1 VTITRPREDFSLM
14 RPLVVIALVAGLCTS
29 CAESTPDLPFQT
41 ESTTRSSNDFAKAK
55 PFQLAVAEYKDNSVQ
70 IFDRK
75 YQITRTITSGISGPV
90 HIWLDPKTGALYV
103 ANSNAGTVTEY
114 AEASSSPEFTYSNGL
129 SCPGG
134 VTTDKSGN
142 VYVSDF
148 CTNEIGEYAQGTN
161 KMFEECGTGAGSP
174 AGLIIDSSGDLIF
187 AEQFQ
192 IAIFANHTGARSP
205 LAGCDGP
212 GSVFG
217 GMCSVNS
224 VVLDSSSN
232 IIAADQG
239 GCSVPF
245 IPPQIDIIPPPYKYI
260 SQVWRGFSGPTGV
273 ALNFRQNRL
282 FVADYGGSTVDVVTY
297 PGDKVV
303 TTLGPSS
310 GVTSP
315 FGVAVYPSVPDN

>member
-1 VTITRPREDFSLM
+1 M
-14 RPLVVIALVAGLCTS
+14 R
-29 CAESTPDLPFQT
+29 
-41 ESTTRSSNDFAKAK
+41 AKS
-55 PFQLAVAEYKDNSVQ
+55 FQLAVAEYKDNSVQ

-90 HIWLDPKTGALYV
+90 HLWLDPKTAALYV

-114 AEASSSPEFTYSNGL
+114 AKGSSSPEFTYSNGL

-142 VYVSDF
+142 VYVGDF
-148 CTNEIGEYAQGTN
+148 CRDVIGEYAQGTN
-161 KMFEECGTGAGSP
+161 KMFEECGTGGVSP
-174 AGLIIDSSGDLIF
+174 AGLIVDSSGDLIF

-192 IAIFANHTGARSP
+192 IAIFANHTGAHSP

-224 VVLDSSSN
+224 VVLDSSAN

-239 GCSVPF
+239 GCSYPYV
-245 IPPQIDIIPPPYKYI
+245 PPQIDIIPPPYKYI
-260 SQVWRGFSGPTGV
+260 SQVWRGFSGPTGI
-273 ALNFRQNRL
+273 ALNFGQNRL
-282 FVADYGGSTVDVVTY
+282 VVADYGGSTVDVLTY